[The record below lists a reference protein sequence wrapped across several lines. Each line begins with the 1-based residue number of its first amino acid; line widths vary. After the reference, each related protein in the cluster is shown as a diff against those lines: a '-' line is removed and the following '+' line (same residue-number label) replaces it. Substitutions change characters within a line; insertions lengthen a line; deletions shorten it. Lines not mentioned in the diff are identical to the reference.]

1 MKFKNEKTLSIAD
14 RIRYLCS
21 IVVPGISYTDDNY
34 KNIPLIV
41 AILICAF
48 FLAVII
54 GFIFVA
60 ISILTSR

>member
-1 MKFKNEKTLSIAD
+1 MKFKNEKTLSLAD
-14 RIRYLCS
+14 RIRYLSS

-41 AILICAF
+41 AVLISAF
-48 FLAVII
+48 FLAVIV